1 MENSTDENTTEPN
14 LRMIFE
20 AINSLREEFKAELR
34 DLNVRVTAIETDMRE
49 VKAMQF
55 VFRNEIDH
63 LLASYYKSMN
73 LSYENRINV
82 RFVRK
87 NIEAWSK
94 TVSQL
99 ERQVA

>member
-14 LRMIFE
+14 LRTIFE

-55 VFRNEIDH
+55 VFRNEINR

-87 NIEAWSK
+87 NIEGWSK
-94 TVSQL
+94 TVNQL
-99 ERQVA
+99 DRQVA